1 MNAYYFTRFTGR
13 YCGGRRFPESVR
25 AVVFAAVVAVV
36 VWIGSVGGVVAVV
49 ITVTDT
55 AMGITTTN
63 VVDDAT
69 IVAVAAGV
77 PAVGVGYTVAGYTIA
92 GEGSGDSSTLP
103 VKGEGIDDPSS

>member
-1 MNAYYFTRFTGR
+1 
-13 YCGGRRFPESVR
+13 
-25 AVVFAAVVAVV
+25 
-36 VWIGSVGGVVAVV
+36 
-49 ITVTDT
+49 
-55 AMGITTTN
+55 MGTTTATT

-103 VKGEGIDDPSS
+103 VKSEGGDDPSS